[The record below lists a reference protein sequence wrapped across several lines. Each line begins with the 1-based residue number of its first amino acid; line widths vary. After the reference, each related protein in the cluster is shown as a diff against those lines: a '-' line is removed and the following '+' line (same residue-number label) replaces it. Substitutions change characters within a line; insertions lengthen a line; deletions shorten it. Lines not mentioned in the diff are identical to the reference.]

1 MKRTVAAFTVLLG
14 LTTLMIGLY
23 IGEFKIIA
31 EMLRNYT
38 ALLP

>member
-23 IGEFKIIA
+23 IGESQIIA
-31 EMLRNYT
+31 EMLRNYSI
-38 ALLP
+38 LLP

>member
-1 MKRTVAAFTVLLG
+1 MKRTVAAFAVLVG
-14 LTTLMIGLY
+14 LTTLMVGLY

-31 EMLRNYT
+31 DMLRNYT